1 MGVYADGG
9 LENVV
14 FFPICFEKFR
24 FFDFFHNFVGLFSD
38 SSRFSA
44 SVPPI
49 FTPKGA
55 LGGDFGPK
63 QNFGKS

>member
-9 LENVV
+9 LKNVV
-14 FFPICFEKFR
+14 FLLCLL
-24 FFDFFHNFVGLFSD
+24 FFFIPSG
-38 SSRFSA
+38 FSA
-44 SVPPI
+44 SVPPM

-63 QNFGKS
+63 HNFGKS